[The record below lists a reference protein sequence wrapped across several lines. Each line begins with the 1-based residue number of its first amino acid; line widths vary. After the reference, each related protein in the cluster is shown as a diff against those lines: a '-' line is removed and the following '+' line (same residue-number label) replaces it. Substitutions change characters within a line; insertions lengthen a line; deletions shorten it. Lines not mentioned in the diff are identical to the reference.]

1 MVSRTARSLDGALPA
16 VSCEHFPSWVLAQEL
31 VSSLWL
37 PLAPTQGLA
46 VRTGEAWLPGF
57 PAATLRLGY
66 IMDCVVSEM
75 SGSDILDL
83 LFGNQ

>member
-1 MVSRTARSLDGALPA
+1 M
-16 VSCEHFPSWVLAQEL
+16 SCEHFPSWVLAQEP

-37 PLAPTQGLA
+37 PLAPAQGLA
-46 VRTGEAWLPGF
+46 VRTREAWLPGF
-57 PAATLRLGY
+57 PAATPRLGC
-66 IMDCVVSEM
+66 IMDCVVLEM